1 MLRILFTLISVALG
15 LALVAILAVSLLRIP
30 IDVSTYKGMI
40 ESTASQSLG
49 RDVKVDGN
57 ITVTTSLW
65 PYFEIQ
71 GLRISNPTG
80 FSDDGSGSADMA
92 TMNLARVT
100 VGLVPL
106 LQRRISIREF
116 RVNGIE
122 LNLVRNNNGRTNWV
136 FDEAESNDVIVADN
150 ETETDPEV
158 KEAARLTSLSVD
170 EIVLEDIQIHFTD
183 AMEPPLTFALER
195 AQGSA
200 PLGEPMQLELN
211 GKLLEETFTLNLN
224 ASSLAGFLAMTR
236 AELEA
241 EFEIAK
247 TKLVFT
253 GRSDALRGSRSS
265 RLRLATQGAD
275 LSSLNNLLRLDL
287 PPIQD
292 YQFTANLHV
301 TPGKLELT
309 TLEAIVKD
317 SKLSGSAVL
326 DRTGTHPVARIELA
340 AENIQLRDFD
350 TGDWT
355 AENGATDSVATD
367 DASQSAA
374 TDLPEEQ
381 AARPEKLLSAQALQR
396 ADVELSVKVG
406 EVRSGEDFL
415 GSANLSATLKSGRI
429 ELAPLQLQ
437 LPQASLLVQASLK
450 PGKVASHASLKVKID
465 NFDFGVLSRLS
476 DPASE
481 VGGIINVD
489 LDVSSTASNAN
500 LLAGADGYFDVS
512 AKPTGLQSGLVDLWA
527 VNLLSSVVSSASKG
541 KHGSEVN
548 CMISRFRLNEGVMTA
563 EQIAVDTSRIRIC
576 GAGKV
581 SFADGSFNLVATP
594 KAKKAEFFGLATPL
608 KVKGE
613 FDDFRVSM
621 KGGALT
627 LGTTAVSFAISPVT
641 TPFKRLFQKE
651 LPKDGNDVCSLPI
664 GPRTQELE
672 PTPGC

>member
-1 MLRILFTLISVALG
+1 MLRILFTLLSIALG

-30 IDVSTYKGMI
+30 IDVSNYKTLI
-40 ESTASQSLG
+40 ESTASRSLG

-71 GLRISNPTG
+71 GLRISNPAG
-80 FSDDGSGSADMA
+80 FSDNESASSDMA
-92 TMNLARVT
+92 TMDLARVT

-122 LNLVRNNNGRTNWV
+122 LDLVRNNKGLTNWV
-136 FDEAESNDVIVADN
+136 FDDTESNDVNTAD
-150 ETETDPEV
+150 DAA
-158 KEAARLTSLSVD
+158 EADIDTKGPARVTSLSVD
-170 EIVLEDIQIHFTD
+170 EILLEDIRIRFTD
-183 AMEPPLTFALER
+183 AGAAPQEFALER
-195 AQGSA
+195 AQGGA
-200 PLGEPMQLELN
+200 PLGEPMQLDLS
-211 GKLLEETFTLNLN
+211 GKLLEEAFTLNLN
-224 ASSLAGFLAMTR
+224 ASSLAGFLAMTK

-241 EFEIAK
+241 DFEIAK
-247 TKLVFT
+247 TRLVFT

-265 RLRLATQGAD
+265 RLKLSTQGAD

-287 PPIQD
+287 PPIKD
-292 YQFTANLHV
+292 YQFTADLHV

-317 SKLSGSAVL
+317 SKLSGTALL
-326 DRTGTHPVARIELA
+326 DRTGALPVARIELA
-340 AENIQLRDFD
+340 AEKIQLQDFD

-355 AENGATDSVATD
+355 AEDAPTNTAEADSDSQSTDNGAA
-367 DASQSAA
+367 
-374 TDLPEEQ
+374 EEQ
-381 AARPEKLLSAQALQR
+381 SVRPEKLLSAQALQR

-415 GSANLSATLKSGRI
+415 GSADLSATLKNGRI

-450 PGKVASHASLKVKID
+450 PGKVASQASLKVKID
-465 NFDFGVLSRLS
+465 NFDFGVLSRIS
-476 DPASE
+476 DPDSE

-527 VNLLSSVVSSASKG
+527 VNLLSSVVSSASKNENA
-541 KHGSEVN
+541 SEIN

-563 EQIAVDTSRIRIC
+563 EQVAVDTSRIRIC

-581 SFADGSFNLVATP
+581 SFAAGNFNLVATP

-651 LPKDGNDVCSLPI
+651 LPQDGADVCSLPI